1 MLVVRRLAETEAVL
15 LAVLVAATAAAALLF
30 WRLLLVPL
38 DSRKSKS
45 SDCRMT
51 GWVEEWYDADVRAV
65 VW

>member
-15 LAVLVAATAAAALLF
+15 LAVLAAATAALLF